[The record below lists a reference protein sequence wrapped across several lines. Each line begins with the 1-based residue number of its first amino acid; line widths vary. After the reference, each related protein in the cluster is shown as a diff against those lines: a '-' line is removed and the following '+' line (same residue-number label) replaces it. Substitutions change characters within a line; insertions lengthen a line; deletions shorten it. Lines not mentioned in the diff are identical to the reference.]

1 MTSHPDSEIVRQKLD
16 TDVDD
21 PAVQIAESVA
31 DLENKDSTELQTL
44 YGCIDGVLDNLFS
57 QPPAPEAQMQI
68 EFSYETYRITINQ
81 DGVAEFVK
89 TE

>member
-31 DLENKDSTELQTL
+31 DLENKDSTELQTM